1 MDSCFRRSASN
12 ISTNGAANSW
22 YVENGDYLRLQSLA
36 LSYDF
41 DGAVLDRLGV
51 SDLTIG
57 ISGNNLLTITN
68 YSGLDPMIGGA
79 DTNFGI
85 DVGNYP
91 VTPSYLL
98 NIRLTK

>member
-1 MDSCFRRSASN
+1 MFNFSAAD
-12 ISTNGAANSW
+12 IVLINGDYFYYNDDF
-22 YVENGDYLRLQSLA
+22 ENGDFLRLQSLA

-41 DGAVLDRLGV
+41 TGAILDQLGL
-51 SDLTIG
+51 SDLSVG
-57 ISGNNLLTITN
+57 ISGNNLFTITN

-98 NIRLTK
+98 NIRINK

>member
-1 MDSCFRRSASN
+1 
-12 ISTNGAANSW
+12 
-22 YVENGDYLRLQSLA
+22 LQSLA

-41 DGAVLDRLGV
+41 DGAVLDRLGIT
-51 SDLTIG
+51 DLSIG